1 MRGLKDILN
10 LMADGRTKIVVV
22 DDAGEPKFVIL
33 PHDEYESLADCSAQ
47 NLGRRI
53 EDLTQEA
60 EDLNR
65 KIKEAQMED
74 LENLPVAESGTEAE
88 AEESDDNYYIE
99 ALSDQVD

>member
-1 MRGLKDILN
+1 MRGLKDVLN

-22 DDAGEPKFVIL
+22 DDSGEPKFVIL
-33 PHDEYESLADCSAQ
+33 PHAEYESLAECSAQ
-47 NLGRRI
+47 NLGQRI

-74 LENLPVAESGTEAE
+74 LENTPVAVSGAE
-88 AEESDDNYYIE
+88 VEEEESNDNYYIE
-99 ALSDQVD
+99 ALADQVD